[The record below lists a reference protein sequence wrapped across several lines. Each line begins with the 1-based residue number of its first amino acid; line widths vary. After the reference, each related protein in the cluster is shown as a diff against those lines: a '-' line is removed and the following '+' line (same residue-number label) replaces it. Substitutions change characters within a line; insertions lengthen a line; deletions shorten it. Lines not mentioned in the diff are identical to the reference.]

1 MNAPRLNSFPRSHRL
16 STPPRFAA
24 VYDARVR
31 ETRGPLAFYALP
43 NDLGHARMG
52 LSVSRKV
59 GSSPRRHRI
68 KRLLREAYR
77 SARHDLPGSYDL
89 VVVVRPHEPL
99 TLEEYKSM
107 LVGAVEKLHSHWNR
121 KRKNGTVDI
130 P

>member
-1 MNAPRLNSFPRSHRL
+1 MNEPRRNTFPRSHRL

-24 VYDARVR
+24 VYYARVR
-31 ETRGPLAFYALP
+31 DTRGPLAFFALP
-43 NDLGHARMG
+43 NELGHARMG

-77 SARHDLPGSYDL
+77 AVRHDLPGSYDL

-99 TLEEYKSM
+99 TLGEYRSM
-107 LVGAVEKLHSHWNR
+107 LTVAVNKLDGIWRRRGTGKGA
-121 KRKNGTVDI
+121 G
-130 P
+130 